1 MLMEIKLYLFV
12 LSVIFQLKF
21 VVEFLFKLI
30 QETPTP
36 IKINEIEQIFLY
48 LASAYTITYFLI

>member
-21 VVEFLFKLI
+21 VVEFLFKLT

-36 IKINEIEQIFLY
+36 IKINEINQIFLY